1 MTERYLTTRHIENQM
16 QRQQV
21 IIENYKG
28 QIASAENMLR
38 HEQQVIDLTDF
49 NQMIIAKAK
58 DNLQKFG
65 RQLLMKTKV
74 DMDEFNMKCDEYK
87 NAIDLKPKDIDSL
100 KSILVMIALVRT
112 DSNIVQKKLY
122 EIRERVRTF
131 FQ

>member
-1 MTERYLTTRHIENQM
+1 MTDRYLTTRHIENQM

-21 IIENYKG
+21 IIENYQG

>member
-1 MTERYLTTRHIENQM
+1 
-16 QRQQV
+16 
-21 IIENYKG
+21 
-28 QIASAENMLR
+28 
-38 HEQQVIDLTDF
+38 
-49 NQMIIAKAK
+49 MIIAKAK

>member
-1 MTERYLTTRHIENQM
+1 
-16 QRQQV
+16 
-21 IIENYKG
+21 
-28 QIASAENMLR
+28 
-38 HEQQVIDLTDF
+38 
-49 NQMIIAKAK
+49 
-58 DNLQKFG
+58 
-65 RQLLMKTKV
+65 MKTKV

-100 KSILVMIALVRT
+100 KSILVMIARVRT